1 MNEFI
6 KAIVKMSREMAIN
19 DHGFVEEDGF
29 LFSPSTILLV
39 GEIEE
44 SNRQHL
50 IDQALASGNKDM
62 FLELT
67 KN

>member
-1 MNEFI
+1 MKEFI
-6 KAIVKMSREMAIN
+6 NAIVKMAREVAIEH
-19 DHGFVEEDGF
+19 HGFVEEDGF

-62 FLELT
+62 FLELI

>member
-1 MNEFI
+1 M
-6 KAIVKMSREMAIN
+6 
-19 DHGFVEEDGF
+19 
-29 LFSPSTILLV
+29 LLV